1 VFRGHSGLSEA
12 FGIAYNM
19 TMYKLTIFRSFCIIA
34 ASIFFISL
42 VAPLAIAQT
51 IATPTITNPLAPL
64 TAPQPIAITSAQ
76 PKLAVILNSGSA
88 SVSLIDM
95 SSRQVV
101 KTIPVGKEPHHLMMT
116 PDQKTLLIANS
127 QGNDVV
133 LMNPV
138 SGEITGRVPNIIDP
152 YQIGYSPNHK
162 WFVANG
168 NRLDRVDIYAANG
181 ADLKLSKTVNLGK
194 TPSHIAFTSDSKIAF
209 ITLQD
214 SSELAAIDLE
224 AQKVLWVMPTG
235 RVPAGLWMTPGDQY
249 LLVGITG
256 EDNVQVIDWKNRKE
270 VKRILT
276 GKGAHNFR
284 PLGDKKHVFV
294 SNRIDSSISLINM
307 QTLEKVGDITGLPSG
322 PDDMEITPD
331 GKTMWVTFRFAKKVG
346 VIDIPTMKLVTVIP
360 VGKSPHGV
368 FFYPRASW
376 E

>member
-1 VFRGHSGLSEA
+1 MYTFHQNHRFHSLA
-12 FGIAYNM
+12 TGIFLALIAS
-19 TMYKLTIFRSFCIIA
+19 TSLTF
-34 ASIFFISL
+34 
-42 VAPLAIAQT
+42 AQT
-51 IATPTITNPLAPL
+51 IPASAPAPTPAE
-64 TAPQPIAITSAQ
+64 
-76 PKLAVILNSGSA
+76 PKLAIVLNSAEA

-95 SSRQVV
+95 STRKVI
-101 KTIPVGKEPHHLMMT
+101 KTVPVGKEPHHLMLT
-116 PDQKTLLIANS
+116 PDQKTLLIANAA
-127 QGNDVV
+127 GNDVQ

-138 SGEITGRVPNIIDP
+138 NGELTGKIPEIIDP

-162 WFVANG
+162 WFIANG
-168 NRLDRVDIYAANG
+168 NRLDRVDIYAADG
-181 ADLKLSKTVNLGK
+181 ANLKLAKTIKLAK
-194 TPSHIAFTSDSKIAF
+194 TPSHIAYTSDSKIAF

-214 SSELAAIDLE
+214 SSELAAIDL
-224 AQKVLWVMPTG
+224 ATQTLLWKMPTG
-235 RVPAGLWMTPGDQY
+235 NTPAGLWMTPGDQY

-270 VKRILT
+270 VKRILS

-284 PLGDKKHVFV
+284 PLGDKKQVFV
-294 SNRIDSSISLINM
+294 SNRIASTISLINM

-346 VIDIPTMKLVTVIP
+346 VIDIPSMKLIATIP

-368 FFYPRASW
+368 FFTPRAAW

>member
-1 VFRGHSGLSEA
+1 MA
-12 FGIAYNM
+12 FVASSSLAISQTNSTAP
-19 TMYKLTIFRSFCIIA
+19 A
-34 ASIFFISL
+34 AS
-42 VAPLAIAQT
+42 V
-51 IATPTITNPLAPL
+51 N
-64 TAPQPIAITSAQ
+64 Q
-76 PKLAVILNSGSA
+76 PKLAIILNSGAA

-95 SSRQVV
+95 ATHQVT

-116 PDQKTLLIANS
+116 PDQKTLLVANAA
-127 QGNDVV
+127 GNDVV

-138 SGEITGRVPNIIDP
+138 SGEITGKLPNIIDP

-162 WFVANG
+162 WFVVNG
-168 NRLDRVDIYAANG
+168 NRLDRVDIYSANG
-181 ADLKLSKTVNLGK
+181 ADLKLAKTVKLAK

-224 AQKVLWVMPTG
+224 TQNVLWVMPTG
-235 RVPAGLWMTPGDQY
+235 KVPAGLWMTPGDQY

-270 VKRILT
+270 VKRIYT

-294 SNRIDSSISLINM
+294 SNRIASSISLINM
-307 QTLEKVGDITGLPSG
+307 QTLEKVGDITALLSG

-346 VIDIPTMKLVTVIP
+346 VIDIPSMKLVDVIP

-368 FFYPRASW
+368 FFYPRAAW

>member
-1 VFRGHSGLSEA
+1 MYTFIKIRGFRTLASSAVFALLLANQS
-12 FGIAYNM
+12 
-19 TMYKLTIFRSFCIIA
+19 SFSQTNNPVA
-34 ASIFFISL
+34 AGNA
-42 VAPLAIAQT
+42 VG
-51 IATPTITNPLAPL
+51 
-64 TAPQPIAITSAQ
+64 Q
-76 PKLAVILNSGSA
+76 PKLAVILNSGAA

-95 SSRQVV
+95 NTREVV

-116 PDQKTLLIANS
+116 PDQKTLLIANAA
-127 QGNDVV
+127 GNDVV
-133 LMNPV
+133 LMNPTT
-138 SGEITGRVPNIIDP
+138 GELTGKIPNIIDP

-162 WFVANG
+162 WFIANG
-168 NRLDRVDIYAANG
+168 NRLDRVDIYSADSAN
-181 ADLKLSKTVNLGK
+181 LKLVKTLKLPK

-224 AQKVLWVMPTG
+224 TQNVLWIMPTG
-235 RVPAGLWMTPGDQY
+235 KVPAGLWMTPGDQY

-270 VKRILT
+270 VKRIFT

-294 SNRIDSSISLINM
+294 SNRIASTISLINM
-307 QTLEKVGDITGLPSG
+307 QTLEKVGDITGLPAG

-331 GKTMWVTFRFAKKVG
+331 GKTMWVTFRFSKKVG
-346 VIDIPTMKLVTVIP
+346 VIDIPSMKLVSVIP

-368 FFYPRASW
+368 FFTPRAGW